1 MNSSRT
7 PASSEPGRS
16 ERRALRTAA
25 LAAGLVAALL
35 SGCGGGGG
43 GDGGDG
49 GGGEAPPPPAGDV
62 LPDQTGCF
70 YQYSLT
76 SAPPL
81 VGADPL
87 LPSQWHLNNTGQTG
101 GTAGEDLRAFAAWS
115 VTRGAGAARVAV
127 IDDAV
132 DVLHEDLAPNVVPG
146 ASYSYRAAS
155 LGSVYP
161 LPCASDDDHGT
172 AVAGIALARDGNA
185 VGGAGVAP
193 RAPLV
198 AYSALASGSD
208 ADIAD
213 ALNRGLAYNGVYQ
226 NSWGAADDGV
236 LGPAPS
242 TFYTAISNGIASGRG
257 GRGAIYVFPGGNGGC
272 YATDATGQCDIDS
285 TGLDGYLNHIGVIAV
300 CAVDHFGVK
309 PLYSEPGANL
319 LVCAPSSNH
328 SGSAS
333 ITTTAPKNS
342 YRSDFSGTSASAPM
356 VSGVVALMLAVNPN
370 LTWRDVRL
378 ILAQSARRNDP
389 ADLGWVTSTFGP
401 AFNHK
406 YGFGV
411 ADAQAAVAMAMP
423 GSWTSVGG
431 SSTLKSCGPYESDPN
446 LALPDAIGTN
456 LSPQQDSIPVPG
468 DCAITQ
474 IEYLEVAFTAE
485 HSYSGDLRIR
495 LISPNGLISELA
507 RERVC
512 AGTGDACGSYTDWSF
527 GSVRHLNEPP
537 AGSWRLQVTDA
548 QPEDTG
554 VWKQWRLTI
563 WGR

>member
-1 MNSSRT
+1 MNSSR
-7 PASSEPGRS
+7 PPVASETGRS
-16 ERRALRTAA
+16 ERCALRIAA
-25 LAAGLVAALL
+25 LAAGLLAALL
-35 SGCGGGGG
+35 AGCGGGGS
-43 GDGGDG
+43 GDG
-49 GGGEAPPPPAGDV
+49 GGGGAPPPPGGDG
-62 LPDQTGCF
+62 LPNQAGCF

-76 SAPPL
+76 GSPPL

-115 VTRGAGAARVAV
+115 TTRGEGAPRIAV

-146 ASYSYRAAS
+146 ASYSYRRAS

-198 AYSALASGSD
+198 AYSALATGFD

-213 ALNRGLAYNGVYQ
+213 ALNRGLAANGVYQ
-226 NSWGAADDGV
+226 NSWGALDDGV
-236 LGPAPS
+236 LGTAPS

-257 GRGAIYVFPGGNGGC
+257 GKGAVYVFPGGNGGC
-272 YATDATGQCDIDS
+272 YATDATGQCDSDS

-300 CAVDHFGVK
+300 CAVDHLGVK
-309 PLYSEPGANL
+309 PLYGEPGANL

-328 SGSAS
+328 SASAS

-389 ADLGWVTSTFGP
+389 ADTGWVTSPFGP

-431 SSTLKSCGPYESDPN
+431 SSTLKSCGPYERNPN

-456 LSPQQDSIPVPG
+456 LSPQQDTIAVPG
-468 DCAITQ
+468 DCPITQ

-485 HSYSGDLRIR
+485 HGYSGDLRIR
-495 LISPNGLISELA
+495 LVSPNGLISELA

-512 AGTGDACGSYTDWSF
+512 TGTGDACGSYTGWRF

-554 VWKQWRLTI
+554 VWKQWRLTL